1 MNKKVFRV
9 LGYILCGALICLCI
23 LLVIAGSVFGAE
35 KSVEVFG
42 ANIFIVDSD
51 DFETAPRGSA
61 ALVKK
66 GNCSDLEVGNL
77 VLYRK
82 AGEPTLGYVRGIEA
96 RDGIFYVTVLDNA
109 NKDATFEFP
118 EAALI
123 GRAEFSSKFLG
134 GILRFIKTPLGIM
147 LVAVLPCAALILYDI
162 VRTAALNRP
171 GPEVMPTVINADE
184 ETPHSDIKL
193 SVDNDGKA
201 RYSKDRSLKPL
212 PKDNTILFDYS
223 GKQKAAKQEAPK
235 KERPIIPL
243 TDKRSPAPKPA
254 QTGKKFDIKIPA
266 DDVEIGE
273 PKAPRSSTKT
283 ATIQMERHA
292 DKTAELP
299 QKEEA
304 KKSRDAFF
312 AQSAVGRQAPPALG
326 RQRPVGDLAA
336 GAATSVSPP
345 KIGGQAGGQVGAQR
359 RANPENQPSPQ
370 KEPAP
375 RPKIEKTAG
384 KRSTQIL
391 ASKSFE
397 DLLSDDDDN
406 EYPQSKRDKALD
418 DILSGLTRRNN

>member
-9 LGYILCGALICLCI
+9 LGYIFCGALICLCI
-23 LLVIAGSVFGAE
+23 LLIIAGSVFGAE
-35 KSVEVFG
+35 KSVDVFG
-42 ANIFIVDSD
+42 ANVFIVDSD

-66 GNCSDLEVGNL
+66 GNCADLEVGNL

-82 AGEPTLGYVRGIEA
+82 ANAPTLGYVRGIEA
-96 RDGIFYVTVLDNA
+96 RDGVFYVTVAD
-109 NKDATFEFP
+109 KDATFEFP

-123 GRAEFSSKFLG
+123 GRADFSSKFLG
-134 GILRFIKTPLGIM
+134 NLITFVKTPLGIM

-162 VRTAALNRP
+162 IRTAALNRP
-171 GPEVMPTVINADE
+171 GPEVVPTVINADE

-193 SVDNDGKA
+193 SVDTEGKA
-201 RYSKDRSLKPL
+201 HYSKDRSLKPL

-223 GKQKAAKQEAPK
+223 GKQKTAKQEAPK

-243 TDKRSPAPKPA
+243 TDKKAPAPKPA

-266 DDVEIGE
+266 DDVEIVE
-273 PKAPRSSTKT
+273 PKAPRASTKT
-283 ATIQMERHA
+283 TTIQMERHT
-292 DKTAELP
+292 DKTAEMSPL
-299 QKEEA
+299 EE
-304 KKSRDAFF
+304 KKRKRDAFF
-312 AQSAVGRQAPPALG
+312 AQSAAGKQAP
-326 RQRPVGDLAA
+326 
-336 GAATSVSPP
+336 
-345 KIGGQAGGQVGAQR
+345 KISGQVGAQR
-359 RANPENQPSPQ
+359 RPNSANPENQPSPQ

-375 RPKIEKTAG
+375 LPKLDKSAG

-391 ASKSFE
+391 ASKSFD
-397 DLLSDDDDN
+397 DLLSDDDDR

>member
-35 KSVEVFG
+35 KSVDVFG
-42 ANIFIVDSD
+42 VNIFIVDSD

-66 GNCSDLEVGNL
+66 GNCADLEVGNL

-82 AGEPTLGYVRGIEA
+82 ANEPTLGYVRGIEA
-96 RDGIFYVTVLDNA
+96 RDGVFYVTVLDNA
-109 NKDATFEFP
+109 ENDTTFEFP

-123 GRAEFSSKFLG
+123 GRADFSSRILG
-134 GILRFIKTPLGIM
+134 SLITFIKTPLGIM
-147 LVAVLPCAALILYDI
+147 LVAILPCTALILYDI
-162 VRTAALNRP
+162 IRTAALNRP
-171 GPEVMPTVINADE
+171 GPEVVPTVINGDE

-193 SVDNDGKA
+193 TVDNDGKA

-223 GKQKAAKQEAPK
+223 GKRGALKQEPPK

-243 TDKRSPAPKPA
+243 TDKKKTPENPT
-254 QTGKKFDIKIPA
+254 QTGKKFDVVIPA
-266 DDVEIGE
+266 EDLEVGK
-273 PKAPRSSTKT
+273 PKASTKT
-283 ATIQMERHA
+283 ATTQIDRR
-292 DKTAELP
+292 DRNSGKTAEMPLI
-299 QKEEA
+299 EE
-304 KKSRDAFF
+304 KKRKRDAFF
-312 AQSAVGRQAPPALG
+312 AQSAVGRQAP
-326 RQRPVGDLAA
+326 
-336 GAATSVSPP
+336 
-345 KIGGQAGGQVGAQR
+345 KFGGQSGSQSR
-359 RANPENQPSPQ
+359 PNPANQPVTQ
-370 KEPAP
+370 KDPASL
-375 RPKIEKTAG
+375 PKLEKTAG

-391 ASKSFE
+391 ASKSFD

-418 DILSGLTRRNN
+418 DILSGMSRRNN

>member
-9 LGYILCGALICLCI
+9 LGYIFCGVLICLCI
-23 LLVIAGSVFGAE
+23 LLIIAGSVFGAE
-35 KSVEVFG
+35 KSVDVFG
-42 ANIFIVDSD
+42 ANVFIVDSD

-66 GNCSDLEVGNL
+66 GNCADLEVGNL

-96 RDGIFYVTVLDNA
+96 RDGVYYVTVSD
-109 NKDATFEFP
+109 KDATFEFP

-123 GRAEFSSKFLG
+123 GRADFSSKFLG
-134 GILRFIKTPLGIM
+134 SIILFIKTPLGIM

-162 VRTAALNRP
+162 IRTAALNRP
-171 GPEVMPTVINADE
+171 GPEVVPTVINADE

-193 SVDNDGKA
+193 SVDTEGKA

-223 GKQKAAKQEAPK
+223 GKQKTAKQESPR

-243 TDKRSPAPKPA
+243 TDKKAPAPKPQA
-254 QTGKKFDIKIPA
+254 PEKTGKKFDVIIPA
-266 DDVEIGE
+266 DDVELNE
-273 PKAPRSSTKT
+273 PKAPRASTKT
-283 ATIQMERHA
+283 ATLQMER
-292 DKTAELP
+292 TAEMP
-299 QKEEA
+299 QQGEK

-312 AQSAVGRQAPPALG
+312 AQSAVGRQAPP
-326 RQRPVGDLAA
+326 
-336 GAATSVSPP
+336 
-345 KIGGQAGGQVGAQR
+345 KIGGQSAGQVGAQR
-359 RANPENQPSPQ
+359 RTNPANQPSPQ

-375 RPKIEKTAG
+375 QGNLGFPPKLDKTAG

-391 ASKSFE
+391 ASKSFD

>member
-9 LGYILCGALICLCI
+9 LGYIFCGALICLCI

-35 KSVEVFG
+35 KSVDVFG

-66 GNCSDLEVGNL
+66 GNCADLEVGNL

-82 AGEPTLGYVRGIEA
+82 AGAPTLGYVREIEA
-96 RDGIFYVTVLDNA
+96 RDGVFYVTVAD
-109 NKDATFEFP
+109 KDATFEFP

-123 GRAEFSSKFLG
+123 GRADFSSKFLG
-134 GILRFIKTPLGIM
+134 GVIGFIKTPLGIM

-162 VRTAALNRP
+162 IRTAALNRP
-171 GPEVMPTVINADE
+171 GPEVVPTVINADE

-243 TDKRSPAPKPA
+243 TDKKAPEKTG
-254 QTGKKFDIKIPA
+254 QTGKKFDVRIPA
-266 DDVEIGE
+266 DGAVISE
-273 PKAPRSSTKT
+273 PKSSTKT
-283 ATIQMERHA
+283 ATIQIERHT
-292 DKTAELP
+292 DKTAEMP
-299 QKEEA
+299 HPGEK

-312 AQSAVGRQAPPALG
+312 AQSAVGKQA
-326 RQRPVGDLAA
+326 
-336 GAATSVSPP
+336 P

-359 RANPENQPSPQ
+359 RPDPANQPSPQ
-370 KEPAP
+370 KESAP
-375 RPKIEKTAG
+375 LPKLDKSAG

-391 ASKSFE
+391 ASKSFD